1 MQHPV
6 ERTTFLHR
14 KRTNQRQRRRFWS
27 SRIILFHNWKP
38 MEKRRRKLWN
48 LKLPK
53 KQWLKT
59 HNKANLKN
67 RDTKAMDLVAR
78 RSWKWLSRWLIR
90 NKTRNKILKL
100 TWLENTGTR
109 LWHRLSLAF
118 QMWMLWIKIHG
129 INKWT
134 NRSQTQKYTFQERI
148 IILAW

>member
-1 MQHPV
+1 MKHPV
-6 ERTTFLHR
+6 EQTTFLHR

-27 SRIILFHNWKP
+27 SRIILFHNWKL

-53 KQWLKT
+53 KQWQKT
-59 HNKANLKN
+59 RNKANLKN

-90 NKTRNKILKL
+90 KRTRNKILKL
-100 TWLENTGTR
+100 TWLENTGMR

-118 QMWMLWIKIHG
+118 QMWMLWIKIQG
-129 INKWT
+129 INDWT
-134 NRSQTQKYTFQERI
+134 NRLQTQKYTFQGRI
-148 IILAW
+148 IIRGW